1 MGKLENLLK
10 EDMIGKIYNNNIFF
24 SEYTIQNNE
33 YEKLTKSNVEISKYI
48 IENSNNAIKNS
59 FLQYIEQVSEK
70 EAIEAEEQF
79 KLGFKTAVKLIIEG
93 LE

>member
-1 MGKLENLLK
+1 MEKFEKLLK

-24 SEYTIQNNE
+24 SEYTIQNSD

-48 IENSNNAIKNS
+48 IENSNNAIKNF